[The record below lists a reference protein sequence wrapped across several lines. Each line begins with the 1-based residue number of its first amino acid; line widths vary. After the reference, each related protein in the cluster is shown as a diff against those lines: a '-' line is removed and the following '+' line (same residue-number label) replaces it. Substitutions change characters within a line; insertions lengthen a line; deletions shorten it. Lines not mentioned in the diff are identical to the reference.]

1 MATHSTWRASSSPSR
16 GSNEPSP
23 AFNGCALR
31 ALPCGRSERR
41 LDCTPNTSAVYL
53 AARADYATDP
63 RPACRFVLL
72 GVVLDV
78 EQFWRSPHFHP
89 ERRSLAW
96 AVRTPHHRRGDA
108 RSRSLECASERA
120 PRARSFRGRPGTRAR
135 AGRRR
140 RARCVSGSTRNLGRR
155 WMQRPFAPTSPP
167 VLLRQLRALD
177 QLTCLP
183 STSRG
188 WASMRGRERS
198 SLRSGSAVYC
208 ATYTRRMRSVVFG
221 PLR

>member
-53 AARADYATDP
+53 AARADCATDP

-78 EQFWRSPHFHP
+78 EQFWRSPHSHP
-89 ERRSLAW
+89 ERRSLTWRCIRRTTGEAMPEA
-96 AVRTPHHRRGDA
+96 AVSTVLPSTR
-108 RSRSLECASERA
+108 AS
-120 PRARSFRGRPGTRAR
+120 SILSGRPGTRAR
-135 AGRRR
+135 AGRRQ

-155 WMQRPFAPTSPP
+155 WPQRPFAPASPP
-167 VLLRQLRALD
+167 VLLRQLLATNAFQPVRVQSSGERGCAERRAR
-177 QLTCLP
+177 
-183 STSRG
+183 TSANARPK
-188 WASMRGRERS
+188 
-198 SLRSGSAVYC
+198 GSI
-208 ATYTRRMRSVVFG
+208 S
-221 PLR
+221 